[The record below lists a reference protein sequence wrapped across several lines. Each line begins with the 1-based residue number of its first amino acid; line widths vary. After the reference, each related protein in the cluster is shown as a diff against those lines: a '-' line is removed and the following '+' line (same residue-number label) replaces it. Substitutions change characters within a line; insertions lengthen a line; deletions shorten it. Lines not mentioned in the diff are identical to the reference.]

1 METDKNQANTI
12 LEKGVKKIDSLYEKL
27 PIDDLNKKLNEKN
40 INIDLRCPAAK
51 ITVGIIIIAVIIII
65 AKLIFGGDSIPQQST
80 VDRMITEKREQLGI
94 EKVVSISYEN
104 VDEISKNVYHTQAV
118 IELHGEITKD
128 WAHAASAMGAK
139 VGDTYDK
146 TVVQDL
152 VISYA
157 GNVVEIDFG
166 QETEVK

>member
-1 METDKNQANTI
+1 
-12 LEKGVKKIDSLYEKL
+12 
-27 PIDDLNKKLNEKN
+27 
-40 INIDLRCPAAK
+40 
-51 ITVGIIIIAVIIII
+51 
-65 AKLIFGGDSIPQQST
+65 
-80 VDRMITEKREQLGI
+80 MITEKREQLGI

-104 VDEISKNVYHTQAV
+104 VDEISKNVYHTKAV

>member
-104 VDEISKNVYHTQAV
+104 VGIEQGFDNVQNTNVTTYT
-118 IELHGEITKD
+118 IE
-128 WAHAASAMGAK
+128 S
-139 VGDTYDK
+139 
-146 TVVQDL
+146 
-152 VISYA
+152 
-157 GNVVEIDFG
+157 EIDLINLTNKGYDFDG
-166 QETEVK
+166 FYLNNKKAAEIYMTPIEKGNAE